1 MEIHWLTFLNQ
12 GSWIPTPFIKFII
25 RLLLLLLHEKAIP
38 QFTPWE
44 RIFIFKM
51 PADSNG
57 NSKIKLSKVMRLQ
70 LQNTRCFFLIG
81 CMPCLSRIST
91 FYCICYMHP
100 SLAGSSAHSQFL
112 LRHDFCWHLAY
123 WSFSRPL
130 TSCLSASKSL
140 VSPCSIPGNL
150 GGVLPGHRGHKTLPL
165 QGGLWRSS
173 FSPKELVGSRGIL
186 SPCPSSIMLKK

>member
-1 MEIHWLTFLNQ
+1 M
-12 GSWIPTPFIKFII
+12 PFIKFII

-57 NSKIKLSKVMRLQ
+57 NSKVKLSKVMWLQ

-100 SLAGSSAHSQFL
+100 SLAGSSAHSVSTPSRL
-112 LRHDFCWHLAY
+112 LLTFGLLELLPPPVHQAFQPLSH
-123 WSFSRPL
+123 WSAHVL
-130 TSCLSASKSL
+130 TQ
-140 VSPCSIPGNL
+140 VI
-150 GGVLPGHRGHKTLPL
+150 
-165 QGGLWRSS
+165 W
-173 FSPKELVGSRGIL
+173 VGSCQGTEVTKHCLFREGCGEVL
-186 SPCPSSIMLKK
+186 SLRRSLLVAEAF